1 MQTKKLY
8 TRNTIARNIKHLGN
22 GVLEIRRYQ
31 DGNLRMVAFW
41 LFFICLFFFVKDMIV
56 KKNTDWPYQSAYFYA
71 RYRDVDRFL
80 HKNEIIEKDWAE
92 LNELYKIPTY
102 EEALAEAKSRYKYGV
117 AYEAG
122 SIIERAEES
131 AAKRE
136 SKEQHDKRLSKL
148 YKKNLT
154 QGIFGLSIPLILL
167 IIAGYPRFRPLRID
181 SKRRLV
187 YWGAEFDF
195 YIMRLP
201 MMTETRYPPQ
211 SLNIL
216 QPRAFCPALRP
227 SGQEALML
235 TIPHESD
242 PEQAK
247 NIDLGIFRPTAANQY
262 LQIEAFLNDF
272 LACDNPEEKYAEYFK
287 KESIIASD
295 FFNLFYQFRLFP
307 QFGYNDKMVERKIQA
322 FLQRET

>member
-1 MQTKKLY
+1 MQAKTFY

-31 DGNLRMVAFW
+31 DGNLRMVALW
-41 LFFICLFFFVKDMIV
+41 LFFVCMFFVAFDFINKDGPFYDCYKDIYAYYHKEQTIMPQWEFFQD
-56 KKNTDWPYQSAYFYA
+56 KKNPEFSAGGVPKEKFFN
-71 RYRDVDRFL
+71 RIS
-80 HKNEIIEKDWAE
+80 KNI
-92 LNELYKIPTY
+92 
-102 EEALAEAKSRYKYGV
+102 
-117 AYEAG
+117 
-122 SIIERAEES
+122 
-131 AAKRE
+131 
-136 SKEQHDKRLSKL
+136 DKRFSE
-148 YKKNLT
+148 
-154 QGIFGLSIPLILL
+154 GIMGFCFPLILL

-181 SKRRLV
+181 AKRRLV
-187 YWGAEFDF
+187 YWGAGFDF

-287 KESIIASD
+287 RESIIASD
-295 FFNLFYQFRLFP
+295 FFNLFYQFSLFP
-307 QFGYNDKMVERKIQA
+307 HWGYNDKKVEEKIQA
-322 FLQRET
+322 FLQREA